1 MKKTLVL
8 FRLGHIYSF
17 WSAGQ
22 YNVLELLQ
30 DYDVCLLVSKE
41 YKEDIKFQK
50 FVSNNN
56 IKDVLYEPTLK
67 KNNIK
72 NCKKYYSVIFNYFLK
87 KKPDI
92 VIQNDY
98 IEVQNM
104 YIFCISKQLN
114 NDRVHVV
121 LSMSAPSSD
130 WTFSLLY
137 ESRFRR
143 IKSILRNSFLSKL
156 VLNAVN
162 KEKIAE
168 SLLHNYIIPVII
180 GIKRPYLVTSYY
192 HNIDNIPRYVPFDY
206 FFTNDKNEVG
216 YLNKLLSHLTRN
228 VIEVAPAQYS
238 LNKHKSLPDNSSG
251 MFFAPSL
258 LLLGGI
264 NDDEEEL
271 WEKWVKCLRKIM
283 EQESVENIGI
293 KFHPSLKKNQP
304 RELRIMKE
312 YFQQKIPES
321 VIYDESLSADA
332 LVKEYRIIVGDASTI
347 LLQARSLKD
356 RKIISVDFN
365 NIPGSGSMKK
375 YSEINYF
382 KEEKNISDLFE
393 CEIKVCKYKTNKKS
407 LLNYLKLACK

>member
-130 WTFSLLY
+130 WTSSLLY

-156 VLNAVN
+156 VLYAVN
-162 KEKIAE
+162 KEKTAE
-168 SLLHNYIIPVII
+168 SLLH
-180 GIKRPYLVTSYY
+180 
-192 HNIDNIPRYVPFDY
+192 
-206 FFTNDKNEVG
+206 
-216 YLNKLLSHLTRN
+216 KLWH
-228 VIEVAPAQYS
+228 V
-238 LNKHKSLPDNSSG
+238 
-251 MFFAPSL
+251 
-258 LLLGGI
+258 
-264 NDDEEEL
+264 
-271 WEKWVKCLRKIM
+271 
-283 EQESVENIGI
+283 
-293 KFHPSLKKNQP
+293 
-304 RELRIMKE
+304 
-312 YFQQKIPES
+312 
-321 VIYDESLSADA
+321 
-332 LVKEYRIIVGDASTI
+332 
-347 LLQARSLKD
+347 
-356 RKIISVDFN
+356 
-365 NIPGSGSMKK
+365 
-375 YSEINYF
+375 
-382 KEEKNISDLFE
+382 
-393 CEIKVCKYKTNKKS
+393 
-407 LLNYLKLACK
+407 